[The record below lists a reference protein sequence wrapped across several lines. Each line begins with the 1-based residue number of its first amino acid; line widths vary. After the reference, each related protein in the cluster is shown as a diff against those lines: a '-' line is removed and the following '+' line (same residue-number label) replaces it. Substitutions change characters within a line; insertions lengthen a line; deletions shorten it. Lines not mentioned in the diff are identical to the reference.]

1 MIKTMTAKID
11 GQIITFASSN
21 GVNWVVTSVAPD
33 TEGVYPVTLTVTT
46 TRGNTH
52 TFTADDAEFS
62 RYLNLYVSN
71 RSTNLIEYLPHFLHE
86 VVELQETFRPI
97 DYEIDILFPYIESM
111 YAEAV
116 VSYCS
121 DERIK
126 EWEKDLHITPIGTI
140 DERRLYI
147 KAMLRG
153 GGKLN
158 EAKIKS
164 VVNAFTGGGDARVLF
179 EDSTIIVQVLPPDDG
194 EVYRFLDVER
204 ALKPLIPAHLNLLV
218 ERYYSTWGD
227 VSTQHTSWDSVTRF
241 GDWGSVRKW
250 VAP

>member
-46 TRGNTH
+46 SKGNTH

-62 RYLNLYVSN
+62 QYLNLYVSN

-97 DYEIDILFPYIESM
+97 DYEIDILFPYIESL

-116 VSYCS
+116 ITYCS
-121 DERIK
+121 EERIRQ
-126 EWEKDLHITPIGTI
+126 WEKDLHITPMGTVE
-140 DERRLYI
+140 ERRYFI

-164 VVNAFTGGGDARVLF
+164 VVDAFTDGGDARVLF
-179 EDSTIIVQVLPPDDG
+179 EDSTIIVQVLPPNGG
-194 EVYRFLDVER
+194 EVYRFPDIER
-204 ALKPLIPAHLNLLV
+204 ALKPLIPAHLDLSV
-218 ERYYSTWGD
+218 IRWYSTWD
-227 VSTQHTSWDSVTRF
+227 DIATQQTSWESVAQF
-241 GDWGSVRKW
+241 ANWDELKDWVTL
-250 VAP
+250 